1 MSWFLT
7 STPGWDQSLE
17 ASINIHGQHSS
28 PLPPCLELSIIQNF
42 LQREISL
49 QAVATATQDL
59 QMEDE
64 EKHRAPDF
72 VDKLPAAGGTG
83 SALKRQL

>member
-7 STPGWDQSLE
+7 STPGWGQSLE
-17 ASINIHGQHSS
+17 ASINIHGQHLSS
-28 PLPPCLELSIIQNF
+28 PPCLELSIIQNF

-64 EKHRAPDF
+64 EKHRVPDF
-72 VDKLPAAGGTG
+72 VHKLPAAEGTG